1 MRRSGGELWEG
12 YPVDP
17 IPPWLMPW
25 AQEADL
31 QIPANLKNNVVFL
44 GVMEQKKF
52 RPKAT
57 AFFVGFDTKFGEL
70 YT

>member
-1 MRRSGGELWEG
+1 
-12 YPVDP
+12 
-17 IPPWLMPW
+17 MPW